1 MPIAFYCRAKPQE
14 CEAFRIFQQARRV
27 FLGWPLVREE
37 LAYDRRRLCACIVDP
52 RSASDDE
59 WEREAAGYSP
69 AAQRQFSKNR
79 NFVRRVE
86 KHRQDG
92 AIVLVP
98 RPAEGLAYLARLTS
112 PFEVVDAPWWGECYL
127 RLRGIC
133 PSRFDH
139 DDKENHHVADVTQGW
154 RVDGGYHPVAL
165 SRIPGWIRCTLTGR
179 ATYGE
184 FKHAHPLADG
194 VTPYDRLAQVLDH
207 VEPDRS
213 PWTLDLDEIRWRLID
228 VMTPAAF
235 EHLVVSLLQLEH
247 PAEVWQH
254 TGGPGDGGIDG
265 FGSDVQGQTVAVMQA
280 KYSAESPPNFSELP
294 EKRPSIRYYAAVFL
308 PGARWK
314 PAKGIT
320 LLDFDWTVKGVCRHW
335 RSLPFAMTLRVGN
348 APN

>member
-127 RLRGIC
+127 RLRASALRASITTTRRTITSPTLHKAGVSMVAIIQL
-133 PSRFDH
+133 RF
-139 DDKENHHVADVTQGW
+139 
-154 RVDGGYHPVAL
+154 
-165 SRIPGWIRCTLTGR
+165 R
-179 ATYGE
+179 A
-184 FKHAHPLADG
+184 FLA
-194 VTPYDRLAQVLDH
+194 
-207 VEPDRS
+207 
-213 PWTLDLDEIRWRLID
+213 
-228 VMTPAAF
+228 
-235 EHLVVSLLQLEH
+235 
-247 PAEVWQH
+247 
-254 TGGPGDGGIDG
+254 G
-265 FGSDVQGQTVAVMQA
+265 FG
-280 KYSAESPPNFSELP
+280 
-294 EKRPSIRYYAAVFL
+294 
-308 PGARWK
+308 AR
-314 PAKGIT
+314 
-320 LLDFDWTVKGVCRHW
+320 
-335 RSLPFAMTLRVGN
+335 
-348 APN
+348 